1 MLASGDTGSLSVDA
15 LDNRGGQLAAQQAL
29 TLRGGTLDNSDGG
42 LIQSGDGLDIGVD
55 TLLNQN
61 SGEKGGLTSQ
71 GEMLIRAGRMENA
84 QGLALSRKALQLAAG
99 SLNNAAGTL
108 VAQDQL
114 RLNIASPQDALRLN
128 TTSMLNAL
136 RLDTASALNNR
147 AGLLQGGSVLVDSHG
162 QGVDNQNGTLYSLGD
177 LSLQGG
183 DIDNQ
188 GGTLGAK
195 GDLSLQ
201 SGELD
206 NRNGGRVVS
215 EQAASLT
222 TAHLDNRSGQIQSV
236 GDLLLS
242 SAQGVIDNAAGLI
255 RSGATAVI
263 NALQLN
269 NQDTQGAQQ
278 GIEAANLNVTSD
290 SIANQRGT
298 LLADR
303 QLTINSRGSVD
314 NSQGELSAGEDVLLQ
329 GAGLALTN
337 SAGGVKAGRSLTIRG
352 DRIGGDGQI
361 LSRGDITLASQQSLN
376 NSGEMIANGSFN
388 FTTPGDVVNSGKL
401 LAGGKLDLRASNLL
415 NVASG
420 EINAGQN

>member
-1 MLASGDTGSLSVDA
+1 
-15 LDNRGGQLAAQQAL
+15 
-29 TLRGGTLDNSDGG
+29 
-42 LIQSGDGLDIGVD
+42 
-55 TLLNQN
+55 
-61 SGEKGGLTSQ
+61 
-71 GEMLIRAGRMENA
+71 MLIRAGRMENA
-84 QGLALSRKALQLAAG
+84 QGLALSGKALQLAAG

-114 RLNIASPQDALRLN
+114 RLDIASPQDALRLN

-222 TAHLDNRSGQIQSV
+222 TAHLDNRGGQIQSV

-303 QLTINSRGSVD
+303 QMTINSRAASTTARA
-314 NSQGELSAGEDVLLQ
+314 NSLPE
-329 GAGLALTN
+329 
-337 SAGGVKAGRSLTIRG
+337 KI
-352 DRIGGDGQI
+352 
-361 LSRGDITLASQQSLN
+361 
-376 NSGEMIANGSFN
+376 FCC
-388 FTTPGDVVNSGKL
+388 
-401 LAGGKLDLRASNLL
+401 RAT
-415 NVASG
+415 AWR
-420 EINAGQN
+420 